1 MMIMRK
7 NFIYLFVAAATLL
20 AISCQKKD
28 ANPYQP
34 AEPVSGAQYF
44 FPSTAE
50 QSYKLSADLTS
61 LDITISRIAKDA
73 ASTAKIAVT
82 DTSKTVFAEG
92 KSNVTAEFKAGE
104 KESKVSLPIDM
115 SKYNYGDLYGL
126 DLAIQEETTP
136 YGASALHIEINLPEP
151 WVSLGEGKYIDRF
164 WGWTVPLAVEIQ
176 QSELDP
182 NSFRL
187 VNPYGKAPECTS
199 NGYIKLGGE
208 PAEFFTFQILQKG
221 TKFADVDITMDGL
234 VYFDYNLVGYEYNDG
249 TNAGPMEIDHPAAFK
264 SLRSEDKWTFNRV
277 LSYQDNGLPAQIQWA
292 PYYYIDGLGG
302 FNKTQADDIITITFP
317 GVVVAD
323 YSISFTFEG
332 VISKSGEPDAAMVNL
347 AFEGADVTNVAL
359 AVIPGADDPSPAFEL
374 IENNDEN
381 VVVVSAPG
389 VVKVPVPAGSAPG
402 KYSVVA
408 VPVSDEGAEV
418 KFVQSESFVYGN
430 LTPLQLEYS
439 SADFV
444 DGISKADLLG
454 KTWVAFATDDE
465 HGPVDREAFSYI
477 TFEEA
482 EDVAEDSDRILAHGF
497 TYGGGDHYGFSDDL
511 YMEYY
516 NGVLYTLEN
525 EVAGQAYGYDVKPA
539 YASADAEVIATED
552 YLICGAYVADGIIA
566 LVTADDTVN
575 FTQIWFAGFD
585 GDNCVGWF
593 TCMNYILLVD
603 PDVVDVPLSAP
614 ARRPLSKRNSLFV
627 NRAEN
632 SFTSQLFTPMSK

>member
-1 MMIMRK
+1 MRK
-7 NFIYLFVAAATLL
+7 NFIYLFVAAAALL
-20 AISCQKKD
+20 AISCQKKEAD
-28 ANPYQP
+28 TYQP

-44 FPSTAE
+44 FPSSVE
-50 QSYKLSADLTS
+50 KSYKLSADLTA
-61 LDITISRIAKDA
+61 LDITISRMAKDA

-151 WVSLGEGKYIDRF
+151 WTSLGKGTFIDKF
-164 WGWTVPLAVEIQ
+164 WGWETALPVEIL
-176 QSELDP
+176 QSDLDP
-182 NSFRL
+182 DAFRL
-187 VNPYGKAPECTS
+187 VDPYGNAPECTT

-208 PAEFFTFQILQKG
+208 PAEFFDFRLLKKG
-221 TKFADVDITMDGL
+221 QEFAGVTVSMDDL
-234 VYFDYNLVGYEYNDG
+234 VYFNYDLVGYYYNDG
-249 TNAGPMEIDHPAAFK
+249 SNEGAMEIDHPAAFS
-264 SLRSEDKWTFNRV
+264 SLRTEDKWTFNKV
-277 LSYQDNGLPAQIQWA
+277 LSYQENGLPAQIQWA

-302 FNKTQADDIITITFP
+302 FNKTQVDDMITITFP

-332 VISKSGEPDAAMVNL
+332 VISKTGTPDAAMVNL
-347 AFEGADVTNVAL
+347 AFDGADVTEVAL

-374 IENNDEN
+374 IEKEDEN
-381 VVVVSAPG
+381 VIVVSAPG
-389 VVKVPVPAGSAPG
+389 VVKVPIPEGSEPG

-408 VPVSDEGAEV
+408 VPISEEGAEV
-418 KFVQSESFVYGN
+418 KFVQSEGFVYGN
-430 LTPLQLEYS
+430 LSPLQLEYS
-439 SADFV
+439 SSDFV

-465 HGPVDREAFSYI
+465 YGPVDREAYSYI

-482 EDVAEDSDRILAHGF
+482 EDIADDSDRILAHGF
-497 TYGGGDHYGFSDDL
+497 SYGGGDYYGFSDDL

-516 NGVLYTLEN
+516 KGTLYTLEN
-525 EVAGQAYGYDVKPA
+525 EVVGQVSGYDIIPT
-539 YASADAEVIATED
+539 YASDDSEVIATDD
-552 YLICGAYVADGIIA
+552 YVMCGAYVADGIIA
-566 LVTADDTVN
+566 LVSAEDSVN
-575 FTQIWFAGFD
+575 FTQIWFAGYK
-585 GDNCVGWF
+585 GGNCAGWF

-603 PDVVDVPLSAP
+603 PDIVDVPLSAP
-614 ARRPLSKRNSLFV
+614 ARVKNLFRANPKVEKHTAKSV
-627 NRAEN
+627 NN
-632 SFTSQLFTPMSK
+632 QVFTPMSK

>member
-1 MMIMRK
+1 MRK
-7 NFIYLFVAAATLL
+7 NFIYLFVAAAALL
-20 AISCQKKD
+20 AISCQKKEAD
-28 ANPYQP
+28 TYQP

-44 FPSTAE
+44 FPSSVE
-50 QSYKLSADLTS
+50 KSYKLSADLTA
-61 LDITISRIAKDA
+61 LDITISRMAKDA

-151 WVSLGEGKYIDRF
+151 WTSLGKGTFIDKF
-164 WGWTVPLAVEIQ
+164 WGWETALPVEIL
-176 QSELDP
+176 QSDLDP
-182 NSFRL
+182 DAFRL
-187 VNPYGKAPECTS
+187 VDPYGNAPECTT

-208 PAEFFTFQILQKG
+208 PAEFFDFRLLKKG
-221 TKFADVDITMDGL
+221 QEFAGVTVSMDDL
-234 VYFDYNLVGYEYNDG
+234 VYFNYDLVGYYYNDG
-249 TNAGPMEIDHPAAFK
+249 SNEGAMEIDHPAAFS
-264 SLRSEDKWTFNRV
+264 SLRTEDKWTFNKV
-277 LSYQDNGLPAQIQWA
+277 LSYQENGLPAQIQWA

-302 FNKTQADDIITITFP
+302 FNKTQVDDMITITFP

-332 VISKSGEPDAAMVNL
+332 VISKTGTPDAAMVNL
-347 AFEGADVTNVAL
+347 AFDGADVTEVAL

-374 IENNDEN
+374 IEKEDEN
-381 VVVVSAPG
+381 VIVVSAPG
-389 VVKVPVPAGSAPG
+389 VVKVPIPEGSEPG

-408 VPVSDEGAEV
+408 VPISEEGAEV
-418 KFVQSESFVYGN
+418 TFVQSEGFVYGN
-430 LTPLQLEYS
+430 LSPLQLEYS
-439 SADFV
+439 SSDFV

-465 HGPVDREAFSYI
+465 HGPVDREAYSYI

-482 EDVAEDSDRILAHGF
+482 EDIADDSDRILAHGF
-497 TYGGGDHYGFSDDL
+497 SYGGGDYYGFSDDL

-516 NGVLYTLEN
+516 KGTLYTLEN
-525 EVAGQAYGYDVKPA
+525 EVVGQVSGYDIIPT
-539 YASADAEVIATED
+539 YASDDSEVIATDD
-552 YLICGAYVADGIIA
+552 YVMCGAYVADGIIA
-566 LVTADDTVN
+566 LVSAEDSVN
-575 FTQIWFAGFD
+575 FTQIWFAGYK
-585 GDNCVGWF
+585 GGNCAGWF

-603 PDVVDVPLSAP
+603 PDIVDVPLSAP
-614 ARRPLSKRNSLFV
+614 ARVKNLFRANPKVEKHTAKSV
-627 NRAEN
+627 NN
-632 SFTSQLFTPMSK
+632 QVFTPMSK

>member
-1 MMIMRK
+1 MRK
-7 NFIYLFVAAATLL
+7 NFIYLFVAAAALL
-20 AISCQKKD
+20 AISCQKKEAD
-28 ANPYQP
+28 TYQP

-44 FPSTAE
+44 FPSSVE
-50 QSYKLSADLTS
+50 KSYKLSADLTA
-61 LDITISRIAKDA
+61 LDITISRMAKDA

-151 WVSLGEGKYIDRF
+151 WTSLGKGTFIDKF
-164 WGWTVPLAVEIQ
+164 WGWETALPVEIL
-176 QSELDP
+176 QSDLDP
-182 NSFRL
+182 DAFRL
-187 VNPYGKAPECTS
+187 VDPYGNAPECTS

-208 PAEFFTFQILQKG
+208 PAEFFDFRLLKKG
-221 TKFADVDITMDGL
+221 QEFAGVTVSMDDL
-234 VYFDYNLVGYEYNDG
+234 VYFDYDLVGYYYNDG
-249 TNAGPMEIDHPAAFK
+249 SNEGAMEIDHPAAFS
-264 SLRSEDKWTFNRV
+264 SLRTEDKWTFNKV
-277 LSYQDNGLPAQIQWA
+277 LSYQENGLPAQIQWA

-302 FNKTQADDIITITFP
+302 FNKTQVDDMITITFP

-332 VISKSGEPDAAMVNL
+332 VISKTGTPDAAMVNL
-347 AFEGADVTNVAL
+347 AFDGADVTEVAL

-374 IENNDEN
+374 IEKEDEN
-381 VVVVSAPG
+381 VIVVSAPG
-389 VVKVPVPAGSAPG
+389 VVKVPIPEGSEPG

-408 VPVSDEGAEV
+408 VPISEEGAEV
-418 KFVQSESFVYGN
+418 KFVQSEGFVYGN
-430 LTPLQLEYS
+430 LSPLQLEYS
-439 SADFV
+439 SSDFV

-465 HGPVDREAFSYI
+465 HGPVDREAYSYI

-482 EDVAEDSDRILAHGF
+482 EDIADDSDRILAHGF
-497 TYGGGDHYGFSDDL
+497 SYGGGDYYGFSDDL

-516 NGVLYTLEN
+516 KGTLYTLEN
-525 EVAGQAYGYDVKPA
+525 EVVGQVSGYDIIPA
-539 YASADAEVIATED
+539 YASDDSEVIATDD
-552 YLICGAYVADGIIA
+552 YVMCGAYVADGIIA
-566 LVTADDTVN
+566 LVSAEDSVN
-575 FTQIWFAGFD
+575 FTQIWFAGYK
-585 GDNCVGWF
+585 GGNCAGWF

-603 PDVVDVPLSAP
+603 PDIVDVPLSAP
-614 ARRPLSKRNSLFV
+614 ARVKNLFRANPKVEKHTAKSV
-627 NRAEN
+627 NN
-632 SFTSQLFTPMSK
+632 QVFTPMSK

>member
-347 AFEGADVTNVAL
+347 AFEGADVTSGCAFTACETAL
-359 AVIPGADDPSPAFEL
+359 TSIFG
-374 IENNDEN
+374 
-381 VVVVSAPG
+381 VSL
-389 VVKVPVPAGSAPG
+389 S
-402 KYSVVA
+402 S
-408 VPVSDEGAEV
+408 
-418 KFVQSESFVYGN
+418 
-430 LTPLQLEYS
+430 S
-439 SADFV
+439 SA
-444 DGISKADLLG
+444 
-454 KTWVAFATDDE
+454 
-465 HGPVDREAFSYI
+465 
-477 TFEEA
+477 
-482 EDVAEDSDRILAHGF
+482 
-497 TYGGGDHYGFSDDL
+497 
-511 YMEYY
+511 
-516 NGVLYTLEN
+516 
-525 EVAGQAYGYDVKPA
+525 
-539 YASADAEVIATED
+539 
-552 YLICGAYVADGIIA
+552 
-566 LVTADDTVN
+566 
-575 FTQIWFAGFD
+575 
-585 GDNCVGWF
+585 
-593 TCMNYILLVD
+593 
-603 PDVVDVPLSAP
+603 
-614 ARRPLSKRNSLFV
+614 
-627 NRAEN
+627 
-632 SFTSQLFTPMSK
+632 

>member
-1 MMIMRK
+1 MRK
-7 NFIYLFVAAATLL
+7 NFIYLFVAAAALL
-20 AISCQKKD
+20 AISCQKKEAD
-28 ANPYQP
+28 TYQP

-44 FPSTAE
+44 FPSSVE
-50 QSYKLSADLTS
+50 KSYKLSADLTA
-61 LDITISRIAKDA
+61 LDITISRMAKDA

-151 WVSLGEGKYIDRF
+151 WTSLGKGTFIDKF
-164 WGWTVPLAVEIQ
+164 WGWETALPVEIL
-176 QSELDP
+176 QSDLDP
-182 NSFRL
+182 DAFRL
-187 VNPYGKAPECTS
+187 VDPYGNAPECTS

-208 PAEFFTFQILQKG
+208 PAEFFDFRLLKKG
-221 TKFADVDITMDGL
+221 QEFAGVTVSMDDL
-234 VYFDYNLVGYEYNDG
+234 VYFDYDLVGYYYNDG
-249 TNAGPMEIDHPAAFK
+249 SNEGAMEIDHPAAFS
-264 SLRSEDKWTFNRV
+264 SLRTEDKWTFNKV
-277 LSYQDNGLPAQIQWA
+277 LSYQENGLPAQIQWA

-302 FNKTQADDIITITFP
+302 FNKTQVDDMITITFP

-332 VISKSGEPDAAMVNL
+332 VISKTGTPDAAMVTL
-347 AFEGADVTNVAL
+347 AFDGADVTEVAL

-374 IENNDEN
+374 IEKEDEN
-381 VVVVSAPG
+381 VIVVSAPG
-389 VVKVPVPAGSAPG
+389 VVKVPIPEGSEPG

-408 VPVSDEGAEV
+408 VPISEEGAEV
-418 KFVQSESFVYGN
+418 KFVQSEGFVYGN
-430 LTPLQLEYS
+430 LSPLQLEYS
-439 SADFV
+439 SSDFV

-465 HGPVDREAFSYI
+465 HGPVDREAYSYI

-482 EDVAEDSDRILAHGF
+482 EDIADDSDRILAHGF
-497 TYGGGDHYGFSDDL
+497 SYGGGDYYGFSDDL

-516 NGVLYTLEN
+516 KGTLYTLEN
-525 EVAGQAYGYDVKPA
+525 EVVGQVSGYDIIPA
-539 YASADAEVIATED
+539 YASDDSEVIATDD
-552 YLICGAYVADGIIA
+552 YVMCGAYVADGIIA
-566 LVTADDTVN
+566 LVSAEDSVN
-575 FTQIWFAGFD
+575 FTQIWFAGYK
-585 GDNCVGWF
+585 GGNCAGWF

-603 PDVVDVPLSAP
+603 PDIVDVPLSAP
-614 ARRPLSKRNSLFV
+614 ARVKNLFRANPKVEKHTAKSV
-627 NRAEN
+627 NN
-632 SFTSQLFTPMSK
+632 QVFTPMSK

>member
-1 MMIMRK
+1 MRK
-7 NFIYLFVAAATLL
+7 NFIYLFVAAAALL
-20 AISCQKKD
+20 AISCQKKEAD
-28 ANPYQP
+28 TYQP

-44 FPSTAE
+44 FPSSVE
-50 QSYKLSADLTS
+50 KSYKLSADLTA
-61 LDITISRIAKDA
+61 LDITISRMAKDA

-151 WVSLGEGKYIDRF
+151 WTSLGKGTFIDKF
-164 WGWTVPLAVEIQ
+164 WGWETALPVEIL
-176 QSELDP
+176 QSDLDP
-182 NSFRL
+182 DAFRL
-187 VNPYGKAPECTS
+187 VDPYGNAPECTT

-208 PAEFFTFQILQKG
+208 PAEFFDFRLLKKG
-221 TKFADVDITMDGL
+221 QEFAGVTVSMDDL
-234 VYFDYNLVGYEYNDG
+234 VYFNYDLVGYYYNDG
-249 TNAGPMEIDHPAAFK
+249 SNEGAMEIDHPAAFS
-264 SLRSEDKWTFNRV
+264 SLRTEDKWTFNKV
-277 LSYQDNGLPAQIQWA
+277 LSYQENGLPAQIQWA

-302 FNKTQADDIITITFP
+302 FNKTQVDDMITITFP

-332 VISKSGEPDAAMVNL
+332 VISKTGTPDAAMVNL
-347 AFEGADVTNVAL
+347 AFDGADVTEVAL

-374 IENNDEN
+374 IEKEDEN
-381 VVVVSAPG
+381 VIVVSAPG
-389 VVKVPVPAGSAPG
+389 VVKVPIPEGSEPG

-408 VPVSDEGAEV
+408 VPISEEGAEV
-418 KFVQSESFVYGN
+418 KFVQSEGFVYGN
-430 LTPLQLEYS
+430 LSPLQLEYS
-439 SADFV
+439 SSDFV

-465 HGPVDREAFSYI
+465 HGPVDREAYSYI

-482 EDVAEDSDRILAHGF
+482 EDIADDSDRILAHGF
-497 TYGGGDHYGFSDDL
+497 SYGGGDYYGFSDDL

-516 NGVLYTLEN
+516 KGTLYTLEN
-525 EVAGQAYGYDVKPA
+525 EVVGQVSGYDIIPT
-539 YASADAEVIATED
+539 YASDDSEVIATDD
-552 YLICGAYVADGIIA
+552 YVMCGAYVADGIIA
-566 LVTADDTVN
+566 LVSAEDSVN
-575 FTQIWFAGFD
+575 FTQIWFAGYK
-585 GDNCVGWF
+585 GGNCAGWF

-603 PDVVDVPLSAP
+603 PDIVDVPLSAP
-614 ARRPLSKRNSLFV
+614 ARVKNLFRANPKVEKHTAKSV
-627 NRAEN
+627 NN
-632 SFTSQLFTPMSK
+632 QVFTPMSK